1 MKVFFKKEGDVDW
14 SFKRRE
20 IYNLNEQQGI
30 WSGYI
35 PSIVDT
41 SSIFYYIQ
49 AADSSGRIEKN
60 PLGGWHVFSALPT
73 DICNDW
79 LLGDLNSS
87 GLIDV
92 YDILKVSDKVSN
104 SESLGLCTELVADI
118 NSDGEITVVDI
129 ILIVNMLFSQ

>member
-1 MKVFFKKEGDVDW
+1 
-14 SFKRRE
+14 
-20 IYNLNEQQGI
+20 
-30 WSGYI
+30 
-35 PSIVDT
+35 
-41 SSIFYYIQ
+41 
-49 AADSSGRIEKN
+49 
-60 PLGGWHVFSALPT
+60 
-73 DICNDW
+73 